1 MSKKLFT
8 SLLFSLAAIIIS
20 ASQLSAANILI
31 PMDLTQADHLR
42 AYGVVY
48 RCLQND
54 IKVEWLLNYRGGSFL
69 TSESQATAELCKIS
83 GVSYS
88 ITSDNQTSEIYRQIE
103 SGNMER
109 MELEKAPKLA
119 VYVPLTHDPW
129 DDAVRLALDYAQV
142 PYTTLWDEEVLSGVL
157 AQYDWLHLH
166 HEDFTGQYGKFYSNY
181 RNTDWYQNDVR
192 ANTRLAGKLGYKK
205 VSQMKLAVAHKL
217 RQYLFDGGFLFAMC
231 SAPTT
236 LDIGL
241 SASGTDIVPGEFDGD
256 PVDPACQSKLDFS
269 QTLAFTDFSVIT
281 NPLVYEHSDIDVGTD
296 ALSRGK
302 DTYFTMF
309 DFSAKY
315 DPVSC
320 MLVQNHVALVSE
332 FLGQDTGF
340 RRDKI
345 KKGIVLLAEVAGSDE
360 VKYLHGIY
368 GKGSFAYFG
377 GHDPEDFQHFV
388 GDPKTDLRLYRNS
401 PGYRL
406 ILNNILF
413 PAAKKKQLKT

>member
-1 MSKKLFT
+1 MLKKPLT
-8 SLLFSLAAIIIS
+8 SFFFFLAAII
-20 ASQLSAANILI
+20 AFVSQLSAASIFI
-31 PMDLTQADHLR
+31 PMDLSQSDHLR

-48 RCLQND
+48 RCLQNG
-54 IKVEWLLNYRGGSFL
+54 IKVEWLLNYRGGSFMA
-69 TSESQATAELCKIS
+69 SENQTVVDLCKLS
-83 GVSYS
+83 GVSFDL
-88 ITSDNQTSEIYRQIE
+88 ISDNQASEIYRQIE

-109 MELEKAPKLA
+109 IELEKAPKLA

-142 PYTTLWDEEVLSGVL
+142 PYTTLWDEEVLSGAL

-166 HEDFTGQYGKFYSNY
+166 HEDFTGQYGKFYSSY

-205 VSQMKLAVAHKL
+205 ISHMKLAVAQKL

-236 LDIGL
+236 LDIAL
-241 SASGTDIVPGEFDGD
+241 SAAGTDIVSREFDGD
-256 PVDPACQSKLDFS
+256 PTAPAYQSKLDFT
-269 QTLAFTDFSVIT
+269 QTLAFTDFNVIT

-296 ALSRGK
+296 ALARGK

-340 RRDKI
+340 RRGKI